1 MFLDFFHRD
10 SRNGGNFF
18 VGQFCFC
25 KHCIDHFKFLFGF
38 SFNFSFSSSLC
49 TTLLSAL
56 LHIKFVSHKL
66 APYECVGFVMRHL
79 VVDGFCFTGVC
90 ILGRKIL
97 HVSFDDWVS
106 KILVF
111 FKYNKSCKAS
121 DVTYL
126 LGHFRAVADLE
137 RSSKVFEGA
146 VALPQCTLGHRMSVG
161 RPFEW
166 RSFVQR

>member
-106 KILVF
+106 KIFVL
-111 FKYNKSCKAS
+111 FKYI
-121 DVTYL
+121 
-126 LGHFRAVADLE
+126 
-137 RSSKVFEGA
+137 KVFEGA